1 MKVNRLKRDVK
12 ILVFLFL
19 SAIPGAFADVF
30 RPTGDGYWYYSIGGG
45 DPFVYYRQSNKT
57 TLNLSVGADWN
68 LMRGCSFDPSFGISE
83 TFSDMKNNIYG
94 IAEDVIDSAVAVA
107 AGWALSK
114 VRENWPGQYDTIMN
128 GLKDA
133 KESYTLSLKT
143 CRDAKADIRSGRNP
157 VDGWFSV
164 TRKSSWDKASMNGEN
179 PVESEQ
185 EIEESSGNS
194 GVVWV
199 NGDKHGG
206 TGQPPIRTVED
217 TVRAGYE
224 HLVGSETPGDE
235 DSVTGDPNIT
245 RVFANSADAATWA
258 QSVVGEREVRLC
270 TGCQKLRTKVGQ
282 GLRYQYRVERDK
294 ANLQLSTV
302 LKKSKITVSDLN
314 TLSVPGMGVVIND
327 TTVRNLQ
334 QSPIDERM
342 ILANRLAGEI
352 ALARTMEKALI
363 ARDLMNTG
371 AQEPNVSA
379 VGEVAQSEINYSRE
393 RLQAEID
400 NILFETEVRKKV
412 LTNAAGMIAQRGSS
426 RNRDTGFTDYV
437 RIRPKNHGMSEGGI
451 NDE

>member
-1 MKVNRLKRDVK
+1 MKSICLKSIPKVVMV
-12 ILVFLFL
+12 LFLFG
-19 SAIPGAFADVF
+19 IPGAFADVY

-164 TRKSSWDKASMNGEN
+164 TRKSSWDKASVNGEN
-179 PVESEQ
+179 PVASEQ
-185 EIEESSGNS
+185 EIEESSGNN

-199 NGDKHGG
+199 DGVKHGG
-206 TGQPPIRTVED
+206 TGQPPIRAVED

-224 HLVGSETPGDE
+224 HLVGSEVSGDE

-245 RVFANSADAATWA
+245 RVFSNATAAATWT

-270 TGCQKLRTKVGQ
+270 TGCPKLRTKVGQ

-294 ANLQLSTV
+294 ANLQLSNI
-302 LKKSKITVSDLN
+302 LKKANISVSDLN
-314 TLSVPGMGVVIND
+314 TISVPGMGVVIND
-327 TTVRNLQ
+327 TTVRHLQ
-334 QSPIDERM
+334 QAPIDERM

-363 ARDLMNTG
+363 ARDLINTG

-379 VGEVAQSEINYSRE
+379 VGDVAQSEINYSRE
-393 RLQAEID
+393 RLQEEID

-412 LTNAAGMIAQRGSS
+412 LTNAAGTIAQRGAA
-426 RNRDTGFTDYV
+426 RNRDAGFMDYV
-437 RIRPKNHGMSEGGI
+437 RIRPQSNGMSEGAI